1 MSAAPQGGRP
11 ASGKRAFL
19 AGATGYIGRNVA
31 RELVARGWEVVCFAR
46 RQSGIAGANSLDQT
60 RRLLAGCEVR
70 VGEVCEAESL
80 RRDGFRGEAFDAVVS
95 CLASRSGGIEDSWR
109 IDYQATRSLLDAS
122 LECGAGH
129 FLLLSAICVQKPQL
143 AFQQAKLR
151 MERELREQA
160 GSGIAWSIVR
170 PTAFFKSLSGQI
182 EAVKRGKPFTV
193 FRNSRAACKPIA
205 EADLAAFIVDCLE
218 DPARQNRILPIGG
231 PGPALTAEDCGRLL
245 FELLG
250 REPKFRRVP
259 LSIFTIAIPLLS
271 ALGLVLP
278 RFRDKAEF
286 ARIGRYYATESMLV
300 LDAESG
306 EYDAAATPSHGGT
319 SLRDFYRRALE
330 NGLDGQELGE
340 HALFAGSGGGER
352 KRP

>member
-1 MSAAPQGGRP
+1 MLAAQGGRP
-11 ASGKRAFL
+11 ASGKRVFL

-31 RELVARGWEVVCFAR
+31 RELIARGWEVVCFTR
-46 RQSGIAGANSLDQT
+46 RQSGVAGANSLDRTQAILT
-60 RRLLAGCEVR
+60 GCEVR

-109 IDYQATRSLLDAS
+109 IDYQASKDLLDAS
-122 LECGAGH
+122 LECGASH
-129 FLLLSAICVQKPQL
+129 FLLLSAICVQKPRL
-143 AFQQAKLR
+143 AFQQAKLK
-151 MERELREQA
+151 MERELA
-160 GSGIAWSIVR
+160 GSGITWTIVR

-182 EAVKRGKPFTV
+182 EAVKRGRPFTV

-205 EADLAAFIVDCLE
+205 EADLAAFMADCLE

-231 PGPALTAEDCGRLL
+231 PGPALSAEDCGRLL

-271 ALGLVLP
+271 ALGLLLP

-330 NGLDGQELGE
+330 NGLDGQELGD

-352 KRP
+352 PQP

>member
-1 MSAAPQGGRP
+1 MPAAPQGGRP
-11 ASGKRAFL
+11 AAGKRVFL

-31 RELVARGWEVVCFAR
+31 RELVSRGWEVVCFAR
-46 RQSGIAGANSLDQT
+46 RQSGVAGVNSLDQT

-70 VGEVCEAESL
+70 AGEVCDAESL

-109 IDYQATRSLLDAS
+109 IDYRATRDLLDAS

-129 FLLLSAICVQKPQL
+129 FLLLSAICVQKPRL

-151 MERELREQA
+151 MESELREQA
-160 GSGIAWSIVR
+160 GSAIAWSIVR

-193 FRNSRAACKPIA
+193 FRNSQAACKPIA
-205 EADLAAFIVDCLE
+205 EADLAAFMADCLE
-218 DPARQNRILPIGG
+218 DPARRNRILPIGG
-231 PGPALTAEDCGRLL
+231 PGPALSAEDCGRLL

-259 LSIFTIAIPLLS
+259 LSIFDIAIPLLDT
-271 ALGLVLP
+271 LGLLLP

-319 SLRDFYRRALE
+319 RLRDFYRGALE
-330 NGLDGQELGE
+330 NGLGGQELGE
-340 HALFAGSGGGER
+340 HTLFAGPGGGER
-352 KRP
+352 P